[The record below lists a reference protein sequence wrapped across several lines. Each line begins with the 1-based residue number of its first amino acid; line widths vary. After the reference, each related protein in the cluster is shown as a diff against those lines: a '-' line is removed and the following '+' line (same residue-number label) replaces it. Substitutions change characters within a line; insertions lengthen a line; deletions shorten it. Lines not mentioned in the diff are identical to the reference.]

1 MKHTPEGKLFTDI
14 ILEIFKLNG
23 QLIIEGDQLI
33 KELGVSSARWKVLG
47 ALYKSSDPMTVPE
60 IARMMGQTRQ
70 AVQRLANEMNKDG
83 LVNTQ
88 LNPNHKS
95 AKFLVLTEKGKEIF
109 EAIDKKQIPWVNDIA
124 NDFDVSDLKV
134 ASSVL
139 QKMIGRFGAKHPGN

>member
-23 QLIIEGDQLI
+23 LLVTEGDQLI
-33 KELGVSSARWKVLG
+33 KELGLSSARWKVLG

-70 AVQRLANEMNKDG
+70 AVQRIANEMNKDG

-88 LNPNHKS
+88 MNPDHKS
-95 AKFLVLTEKGKEIF
+95 ANYLVLTEKGKEIF
-109 EAIDKKQIPWVNDIA
+109 EVIEKKQIPWVNDKA
-124 NDFDVSDLKV
+124 DDFDASELKITW
-134 ASSVL
+134 SVL
-139 QKMIGRFGAKHPGN
+139 LKMIGKFGS